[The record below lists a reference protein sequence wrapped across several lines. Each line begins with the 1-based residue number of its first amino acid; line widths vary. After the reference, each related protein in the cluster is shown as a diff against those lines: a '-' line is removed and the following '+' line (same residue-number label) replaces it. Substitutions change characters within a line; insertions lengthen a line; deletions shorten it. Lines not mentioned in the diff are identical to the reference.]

1 MTGDALTGAQAEAIG
16 LVNHAVPPEELEAVT
31 YKMAQRLAS
40 GARLAI
46 ELTKRSVNMHLERTM
61 AGMLEASLALEG
73 LTFNTTDHN
82 EAVRAFFAKEK
93 PQFGKK

>member
-1 MTGDALTGAQAEAIG
+1 
-16 LVNHAVPPEELEAVT
+16 
-31 YKMAQRLAS
+31 
-40 GARLAI
+40 
-46 ELTKRSVNMHLERTM
+46 M